1 MGVGRRQ
8 RRLEVQTRAHFSF
21 RRTQTPLLFYNSL
34 HVPTQYIFPYLT
46 PPSVLLFF
54 SFLFFSFFSL
64 WCWRTAFGF
73 RLSYLTLSVFCL
85 SRLSVW
91 GGSLAVFTNPF
102 SLSLS
107 HTQSSESRYIHRGP
121 FKRSSPSGWCCSTG
135 PASCSRPNW
144 RSAGTSRDASACR
157 SAAGPR
163 RTCAASGPPCCGWR
177 SRALESPGWPVGR
190 QEGKWRWASNWG
202 AAAKYCDQFF
212 FQFWQGPK
220 GSKTI
225 PCPLLSLL
233 LLLSFTQLRVY
244 APLCAK
250 HRDHPPL
257 SFVSLFSQT
266 LLLLLLLL
274 LLMLFSLSAKSIKQH
289 NPIIDPCCYLLLPL
303 YTRLFSLSL
312 LFLLRVRLSREMA
325 VPAADRPTPRN
336 EKMENEIPRS
346 RNIW

>member
-1 MGVGRRQ
+1 M
-8 RRLEVQTRAHFSF
+8 LA
-21 RRTQTPLLFYNSL
+21 Y
-34 HVPTQYIFPYLT
+34 
-46 PPSVLLFF
+46 
-54 SFLFFSFFSL
+54 
-64 WCWRTAFGF
+64 GF
-73 RLSYLTLSVFCL
+73 RLSPLVSNVIRFLFVSSLCL
-85 SRLSVW
+85 GRFAGRLHKSF
-91 GGSLAVFTNPF
+91 L

-212 FQFWQGPK
+212 SNFGKGQRVAKQFRALC
-220 GSKTI
+220 S
-225 PCPLLSLL
+225 LSLL
-233 LLLSFTQLRVY
+233 LLISFTQLRVY

>member
-1 MGVGRRQ
+1 M
-8 RRLEVQTRAHFSF
+8 LA
-21 RRTQTPLLFYNSL
+21 Y
-34 HVPTQYIFPYLT
+34 
-46 PPSVLLFF
+46 
-54 SFLFFSFFSL
+54 
-64 WCWRTAFGF
+64 GF
-73 RLSYLTLSVFCL
+73 RLSPLVSNVIRFLFVSSLCL
-85 SRLSVW
+85 GRFAGRLHKSF
-91 GGSLAVFTNPF
+91 L

-107 HTQSSESRYIHRGP
+107 LTHSPLKVVISIGAPSSGALLPAGAAQLGQLLVVGRIDEARVRVAMHQRVDLQLGLVERVRRRVHHVAVDDLAHSRVQADLWVDKKGNDDEHQTGERQPNIAT
-121 FKRSSPSGWCCSTG
+121 SSSSNFGKG
-135 PASCSRPNW
+135 QRVAKQF
-144 RSAGTSRDASACR
+144 
-157 SAAGPR
+157 
-163 RTCAASGPPCCGWR
+163 
-177 SRALESPGWPVGR
+177 RALCS
-190 QEGKWRWASNWG
+190 
-202 AAAKYCDQFF
+202 
-212 FQFWQGPK
+212 
-220 GSKTI
+220 
-225 PCPLLSLL
+225 LSLL
-233 LLLSFTQLRVY
+233 LLISFTQLRVY

-266 LLLLLLLL
+266 LLLLLLL